1 MGGGGVEECKEIKM
15 CFSFLLTFDENR
27 RKTNA
32 GRNCN
37 AIYFFF
43 YLFYFIF

>member
-1 MGGGGVEECKEIKM
+1 MEGVVGGGVEECKEIKM

-37 AIYFFF
+37 AIYS
-43 YLFYFIF
+43 